1 MPTRKVRLTEHQDRF
16 VAEEVSVGRYR
27 NASEV
32 MRAGLRLLEQQTHE
46 NQQELAALKTL
57 AKEGFDEID
66 QGQGIELAGER
77 QLNAF
82 ISRVGRKAAASA
94 RRRSKGG

>member
-1 MPTRKVRLTEHQDRF
+1 MKGDDID
-16 VAEEVSVGRYR
+16 EEINAGRYR
-27 NASEV
+27 DASDV
-32 MRAGLRLLEQQTHE
+32 MRGALST
-46 NQQELAALKTL
+46 LAAKD
-57 AKEGFDEID
+57 FNEID

-77 QLNAF
+77 QLDAF